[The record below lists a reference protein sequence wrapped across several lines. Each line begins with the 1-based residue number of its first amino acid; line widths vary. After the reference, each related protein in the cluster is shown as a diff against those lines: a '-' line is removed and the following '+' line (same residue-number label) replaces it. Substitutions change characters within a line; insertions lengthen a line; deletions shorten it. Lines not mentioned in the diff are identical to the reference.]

1 MSSINN
7 SIPQTL
13 TIGLGA
19 NSNSPAG
26 SPESTLIIA
35 RPVIENVINE
45 WICSYLNENRGKI
58 SIDSESVFSWSPL
71 YKTKPLGGP
80 QGQPNFVNAAL
91 VVHGGNFVAVPPSI
105 ELAKK
110 LLKRFLLIEKDF
122 GRDRSIKSVKWGPRS
137 LDIDLLAWGGLQV
150 NSSDLTLPHPRSI
163 QRNFVII
170 PLAEALKKNPDPPSQ
185 IPPQRGWQE

>member
-19 NSNSPAG
+19 NSNGPAG

-35 RPVIENVINE
+35 RPVIEKVINE
-45 WICSYLNENRGKI
+45 WICSYLNENRSKI
-58 SIDSESVFSWSPL
+58 SIDSESVFIWSPL
-71 YKTKPLGGP
+71 YKTKPIGGP

-91 VVHGGNFVAVPPSI
+91 VVHGGNFVEVPPSI
-105 ELAKK
+105 ELARK
-110 LLKRFLLIEKDF
+110 LLKQFLSIEKDF
-122 GRDRSIKSVKWGPRS
+122 GRDSSIKSVKWGPRS

-170 PLAEALKKNPDPPSQ
+170 PLAEALKRKPDPTIQ
-185 IPPQRGWQE
+185 LPPQKGWGE